1 MPVNKCKSQ
10 KEMKEWKYTKQKIF
24 GRVREFEYLKD
35 SVQDD
40 KTINIFLKNS
50 GNTMKNEGVKKK
62 HHETNAFWL
71 GQGIWI
77 YWLAQEIK
85 KKFRNTILITLER
98 KFNEPQYS

>member
-1 MPVNKCKSQ
+1 MPVHVNICKSQ

-50 GNTMKNEGVKKK
+50 EHTIKNEGEKKNTRK
-62 HHETNAFWL
+62 QMPFDWVREFEYIDWL
-71 GQGIWI
+71 
-77 YWLAQEIK
+77 K
-85 KKFRNTILITLER
+85 KLK
-98 KFNEPQYS
+98 

>member
-35 SVQDD
+35 SVKDD

-50 GNTMKNEGVKKK
+50 EHTMKNEGVKKK

-77 YWLAQEIK
+77 YWLAQEI
-85 KKFRNTILITLER
+85 
-98 KFNEPQYS
+98 